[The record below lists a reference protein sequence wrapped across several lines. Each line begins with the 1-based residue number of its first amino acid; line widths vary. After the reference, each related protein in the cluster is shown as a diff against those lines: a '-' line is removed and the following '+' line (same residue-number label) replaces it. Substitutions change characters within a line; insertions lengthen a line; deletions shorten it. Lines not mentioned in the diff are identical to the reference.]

1 MSSLPDTII
10 CATLP
15 SGRKITHSVHEKSP
29 NDPWII
35 ISNSFSTDISLSEPI
50 AERLANSGF
59 SVLSYDHPG
68 HGKSSA
74 LEDVDNV
81 IFEEMIDGI
90 DELLYV
96 MRITSI
102 RAWIGLSLGAA
113 SGVYMARRNPG
124 LIQNLI
130 YCGCPPGSLSAL
142 GIMSPEMI
150 DKMRDEAEKDGTTTN
165 VIRHMHYGWA
175 SKEWLDANPDQDER
189 LKTASSTLSMDA
201 WRAMMTLQ
209 KNNDF
214 DMRPMVPDLMGND
227 LKIML
232 VKGEKDTRINPF
244 VDIMNDIVMRAAK
257 EKAVEDNVKMV
268 TVPNS
273 GHVMFL
279 QNEDYFCNVIQE
291 FIS

>member
-232 VKGEKDTRINPF
+232 VKGEKTRESILL
-244 VDIMNDIVMRAAK
+244 AAK